1 MRKLFIKSSLLLSL
15 FAFTNAFGQGGGM
28 WIPTELNE
36 KEMKE
41 MGLKI
46 SAKDIFSN
54 GDKSI
59 NNAVAHFG
67 GGCTSEVISPQG
79 LLLTNHHCGYG
90 QIQQHSSLENDY
102 LKDGFWAKD
111 MKGELP
117 NEGLTATFIV
127 DIIDVSDIILKGVN
141 DNTPEDQRTEIV
153 KKNIDALTKSTKVLD
168 YQSTFVRPFYKGNKY
183 YQFVTETFRDVRL
196 VGAPPSSIGKYGSDT
211 DNWVWP
217 RHTGDFALFRIYAD
231 KNNKPADYSPDNVP
245 YKPKHFLPMNAAGVK
260 PGDFTFVY
268 GFPGTTD
275 EYLPATSLEQIQDVI
290 NPTRIGARTIAL
302 EHIDKKMREDD
313 ATRIKYASKQA
324 RISNSHK
331 KWIGEKLGLEKSN
344 AVAKRQDYE
353 NEFGKRIAKNAQ
365 SNAKYKN
372 IIAELNQLNEQNQ
385 DYAVANTLF
394 SEVFSAN
401 SETLRMALSLINMSN
416 AFGTPQFADTK
427 SRTIRSLN
435 NMYKD
440 YDGEMDKIITEE
452 LVNYYNDKMPKS
464 LLPSKVYAKE
474 EVAKAL
480 GNTLVNGTAKV
491 NNLNVKTDLSKI
503 AENDQQLVNA
513 INNDPL
519 IVIVKD
525 YLNNYQTK
533 VSPVYLENQ
542 NKMNKLMRTYMKG
555 QLEAFPD
562 KKIFPDANSTLRVT
576 YGKVNGYRPSDA
588 VIYEPITYLDGVME
602 KYIPGDYEFD
612 LPQQLIDLYNQ
623 KDFGKYADK
632 TGKLPINFIATNH
645 TTGGNS
651 GSPALDAHGNLVGLN
666 FDRVWE
672 GTMSDLNYDPEI
684 CRNIMVDVRYILWVI
699 VKYGK
704 ANHLINEMKILN
716 K

>member
-15 FAFTNAFGQGGGM
+15 FAFSNAFGQGGGM

-353 NEFGKRIAKNAQ
+353 NEFGKRIAKNAK

-401 SETLRMALSLINMSN
+401 SETLRMALTLINMTN

-452 LVNYYNDKMPKS
+452 LVDYYNDKMPKS

-474 EVAKAL
+474 EVVKAL

-519 IVIVKD
+519 ILIVKN

-699 VKYGK
+699 EKYGK
-704 ANHLINEMKILN
+704 ANHLINEMKIVN

>member
-15 FAFTNAFGQGGGM
+15 FAFSNAFGQGGGM

-196 VGAPPSSIGKYGSDT
+196 VGTPPSSIGKYGSDT

-353 NEFGKRIAKNAQ
+353 NEFGKRIAKNAK

-401 SETLRMALSLINMSN
+401 SETLRMALSLINMTN

-452 LVNYYNDKMPKS
+452 LVDYYNDKMPKS

-474 EVAKAL
+474 EVVKAL

-519 IVIVKD
+519 ILIVKN

-699 VKYGK
+699 EKYGK
-704 ANHLINEMKILN
+704 ANHLINEMKIVN

>member
-1 MRKLFIKSSLLLSL
+1 MRKLFIKTSLLLSL
-15 FAFTNAFGQGGGM
+15 FAFSNTFGQGGGM

-90 QIQQHSSLENDY
+90 QIQQHSSLEHDY
-102 LKDGFWAKD
+102 LKDGFWAKNLNE
-111 MKGELP
+111 ELP
-117 NEGLTATFIV
+117 NKGLTATFII
-127 DIIDVSDIILKGVN
+127 DIKDVTAQILKGVTEN
-141 DNTPEDQRTEIV
+141 STEEQRAVIV
-153 KKNIDALTKSTKVLD
+153 KRNIDQLVKATKIPAHQETYVK
-168 YQSTFVRPFYKGNKY
+168 PFYKGNKY
-183 YQFVTETFRDVRL
+183 YQFFTETYRDVRL
-196 VGAPPSSIGKYGSDT
+196 VGAPPSAIGKYGSDT

-231 KNNKPADYSPDNVP
+231 KDNKPADYSPTNIP
-245 YKPKHFLPMNAAGVK
+245 YKPKHYLSINIAGVK

-268 GFPGTTD
+268 GFPGVTD
-275 EYLPATSLEQIQDVI
+275 EYLPASSLAQIQDEI
-290 NPTRIGARTIAL
+290 NPARIGARTIAL
-302 EHIDKKMREDD
+302 SHIDKKMREDD

-344 AVAKRQDYE
+344 AVQKRKEYE
-353 NEFGKRIAKNAQ
+353 QEFLNRIQKNKNNSTYKSIITQLDELNKKNA
-365 SNAKYKN
+365 
-372 IIAELNQLNEQNQ
+372 

-401 SETLRMALSLINMSN
+401 SETLRMALSLN
-416 AFGTPQFADTK
+416 ALANAYGKENYEDVK
-427 SRTIRSLN
+427 KRTINSLTSLH
-435 NMYKD
+435 KD
-440 YDGEMDKIITEE
+440 YDASLDKIITEE
-452 LVNYYNDKMPKS
+452 LVEYFNIKTPKALQS
-464 LLPSKVYAKE
+464 PKVYTKE
-474 EVAKAL
+474 EVANAL
-480 GNTLVNGTAKV
+480 NNTIVNGTASIQ
-491 NNLNVKTDLSKI
+491 NVSLIGHLDEI
-503 AENDQQLVNA
+503 AKNDQQLIDA
-513 INNDPL
+513 INKDPL
-519 IVIVKD
+519 VLMVRN
-525 YLNNYQTK
+525 YLTHYQNNI
-533 VSPVYLENQ
+533 SPVYLANQ
-542 NKMNKLMRTYMKG
+542 TEMNRLMRTYMKG
-555 QLEAFPD
+555 QLQTFPD

-576 YGKVNGYRPSDA
+576 YGKVNGYRPKDA
-588 VIYEPITYLDGVME
+588 VNYEPLTYMDGVIE
-602 KYIPGDYEFD
+602 KYVPGDYEFD
-612 LPQQLIDLYNQ
+612 LPQQLIDLYRK
-623 KDFGKYADK
+623 KDFGRYADK
-632 TGKLPINFIATNH
+632 NGKLPVNFIATNH

-651 GSPALDAHGNLVGLN
+651 GSPALDAQGNLIGLN

-699 VKYGK
+699 EKYGK
-704 ANHLINEMKILN
+704 ANHLIKEMKIVN

>member
-1 MRKLFIKSSLLLSL
+1 MRKLFIKTSLLLSL
-15 FAFTNAFGQGGGM
+15 FAFSNTFGQGGGM

-90 QIQQHSSLENDY
+90 QIQQHSSLEHDY
-102 LKDGFWAKD
+102 LKDGFWAKNLNE
-111 MKGELP
+111 ELP
-117 NEGLTATFIV
+117 NQGLTATFII
-127 DIIDVSDIILKGVN
+127 DIKDVTAQILKGVTEN
-141 DNTPEDQRTEIV
+141 STEEQRAVIV
-153 KKNIDALTKSTKVLD
+153 KRNIDQLVKATKIPAHQETYVK
-168 YQSTFVRPFYKGNKY
+168 PFYKGNKY
-183 YQFVTETFRDVRL
+183 YQFFTETYRDVRL
-196 VGAPPSSIGKYGSDT
+196 VGAPPSAIGKYGSDT

-231 KNNKPADYSPDNVP
+231 KDNKPADYSPTNIP
-245 YKPKHFLPMNAAGVK
+245 YKPKHYLSINIAGVK

-268 GFPGTTD
+268 GFPGVTD
-275 EYLPATSLEQIQDVI
+275 EYLPASSLAQIQDEI
-290 NPTRIGARTIAL
+290 NPARIGARTIAL
-302 EHIDKKMREDD
+302 SHIDKKMREDD

-344 AVAKRQDYE
+344 AVQKRKEYE
-353 NEFGKRIAKNAQ
+353 QEFLNRIQKNKNNSTYKSIITQLDELNKKNA
-365 SNAKYKN
+365 
-372 IIAELNQLNEQNQ
+372 

-401 SETLRMALSLINMSN
+401 SETLRMALSLN
-416 AFGTPQFADTK
+416 ALANAYGKENYEDVK
-427 SRTIRSLN
+427 KRTINSLTSLH
-435 NMYKD
+435 KD
-440 YDGEMDKIITEE
+440 YDASLDKIITEE
-452 LVNYYNDKMPKS
+452 LVEYFNIKTPKALQS
-464 LLPSKVYAKE
+464 PKVYTKE
-474 EVAKAL
+474 EVANAL
-480 GNTLVNGTAKV
+480 NNTIVNGTASIQ
-491 NNLNVKTDLSKI
+491 NVSLIGHLDEI
-503 AENDQQLVNA
+503 AKNDQQLIDA
-513 INNDPL
+513 INKDPL
-519 IVIVKD
+519 VLMVRN
-525 YLNNYQTK
+525 YLTHYQNNI
-533 VSPVYLENQ
+533 SPVYLANQ
-542 NKMNKLMRTYMKG
+542 TEMNRLMRTYMKG
-555 QLEAFPD
+555 QLQTFPD

-576 YGKVNGYRPSDA
+576 YGKVNGYRPKDA
-588 VIYEPITYLDGVME
+588 VNYEPLTYMDGVIE
-602 KYIPGDYEFD
+602 KYVPGDYEFD
-612 LPQQLIDLYNQ
+612 LPQQLIDLYRK
-623 KDFGKYADK
+623 KDFGRYADK
-632 TGKLPINFIATNH
+632 NGKLPVNFIATNH

-651 GSPALDAHGNLVGLN
+651 GSPALDAQGNLIGLN

-699 VKYGK
+699 EKYGK
-704 ANHLINEMKILN
+704 ANHLIKEMKIVN

>member
-1 MRKLFIKSSLLLSL
+1 MRKLFIKTSLLMSL
-15 FAFTNAFGQGGGM
+15 FAFSNTFGQGGGM

-90 QIQQHSSLENDY
+90 QIQQHSSLEHDY
-102 LKDGFWAKD
+102 LKDGFWAKNLNE
-111 MKGELP
+111 ELP
-117 NEGLTATFIV
+117 NKGLTATFII
-127 DIIDVSDIILKGVN
+127 DIKDVTAQILKGVTEN
-141 DNTPEDQRTEIV
+141 STEEQRAVIV
-153 KKNIDALTKSTKVLD
+153 KRNIDQLVKATKIPAHQETYVK
-168 YQSTFVRPFYKGNKY
+168 PFYKGNKY
-183 YQFVTETFRDVRL
+183 YQFFTETYRDVRL
-196 VGAPPSSIGKYGSDT
+196 VGAPPSAIGKYGSDT

-231 KNNKPADYSPDNVP
+231 KDNKPADYSPTNIP
-245 YKPKHFLPMNAAGVK
+245 YKPKHYLSINIAGVK

-268 GFPGTTD
+268 GFPGVTD
-275 EYLPATSLEQIQDVI
+275 EYLPASSLAQIQDEI
-290 NPTRIGARTIAL
+290 NPARIGARTIAL
-302 EHIDKKMREDD
+302 SHIDKKMREDD

-344 AVAKRQDYE
+344 AVQKRKEYE
-353 NEFGKRIAKNAQ
+353 QEFLNRIQKNKNNSTYKSIITQLDELNKKNA
-365 SNAKYKN
+365 
-372 IIAELNQLNEQNQ
+372 

-401 SETLRMALSLINMSN
+401 SETLRMALSLN
-416 AFGTPQFADTK
+416 ALANAYGKENYEDVK
-427 SRTIRSLN
+427 KRTINSLTSLH
-435 NMYKD
+435 KD
-440 YDGEMDKIITEE
+440 YDASLDKIITEE
-452 LVNYYNDKMPKS
+452 LVEYFNIKTPKALQS
-464 LLPSKVYAKE
+464 PKVYTKE
-474 EVAKAL
+474 EVANAL
-480 GNTLVNGTAKV
+480 NNTIVNGTASIQ
-491 NNLNVKTDLSKI
+491 NVSLIGHLDEI
-503 AENDQQLVNA
+503 AKNDQQLIDA
-513 INNDPL
+513 INKDPL
-519 IVIVKD
+519 VLMVRN
-525 YLNNYQTK
+525 YLTHYQNNI
-533 VSPVYLENQ
+533 SPVYLANQ
-542 NKMNKLMRTYMKG
+542 TEMNRLMRTYMKG
-555 QLEAFPD
+555 QLQTFPD

-576 YGKVNGYRPSDA
+576 YGKVNGYRPKDA
-588 VIYEPITYLDGVME
+588 VNYEPLTYMDGVIE
-602 KYIPGDYEFD
+602 KYVPGDYEFD
-612 LPQQLIDLYNQ
+612 LPQQLIDLYRK
-623 KDFGKYADK
+623 KDFGRYADK
-632 TGKLPINFIATNH
+632 NGKLPVNFIATNH

-651 GSPALDAHGNLVGLN
+651 GSPALDAQGNLIGLN

-699 VKYGK
+699 EKYGK
-704 ANHLINEMKILN
+704 ANHLIKEMKIVN